1 MHISDAVRALDG
13 DLQSMFGRRLRS
25 LVAYGDAGGT
35 HESRAPT
42 LVVVDSLTAGDL
54 RMCAGKVASWH
65 DLGLATPLVLG
76 AHEFSG
82 SLEAFPYEFGAI
94 LADHTVVSGENPFD
108 GLHIGP
114 ADLRHACEIQA
125 RSHLL
130 HLRQGYLETR
140 GRGDAI
146 ADLVARSAPPFVA
159 LVKSVARL
167 QGAPSLDKNAA
178 AALVERAAGLQV
190 GSLGEIVKLPSAA
203 SPSPEDARRLFPGY
217 LAAIERLTSYIDSWT
232 AS

>member
-1 MHISDAVRALDG
+1 M
-13 DLQSMFGRRLRS
+13 
-25 LVAYGDAGGT
+25 
-35 HESRAPT
+35 
-42 LVVVDSLTAGDL
+42 TADDL
-54 RMCAGKVASWH
+54 RACAGKVASWH

-108 GLHIGP
+108 GLHISP

-130 HLRQGYLETR
+130 HLREGYLETR
-140 GRGDAI
+140 GRGDAL
-146 ADLVARSAPPFVA
+146 ADLISRSVPPFVA

-178 AALVERAAGLQV
+178 AALVERAAGLRA

-203 SPSPEDARRLFPGY
+203 SPSSEDARRLFPGY
-217 LAAIERLTSYIDSWT
+217 LDAIERLMSYIDSWT